1 MKNSFKL
8 FILAHKN
15 NRGIHKKVVYTVIMI
30 LLFLLLIIPFSIFK
44 TYDNELKRFEK
55 ENDSSKIVSFFY
67 SEKEKY
73 EKIKNK
79 VEESKYFIKEKDYTI
94 PFKSGSFEEIS
105 GIYDDDTYI
114 NPYIYE
120 KDITFGKNLKN
131 ANEIICS
138 NLLNVDFDNKD
149 SNKLVNMKNYI
160 GKTLNFNT
168 RKIVYDENIEDYK
181 NILYTYE
188 FKVVGTYD
196 DIMYNSCYIKENI
209 YDNIASETFPALPM
223 EGETALY
230 FDSINGAQT
239 ASKIFDK
246 NNIFYTLPSYDTTF
260 IVTIRVI
267 SYILGIVFFIL
278 LLLMFNVYIKV
289 FIKEKEKTLI
299 LYNYL
304 GYTKKDLNKVILFSF
319 YEIVSTS
326 LIITLLICLIIK
338 ICLNYFLNLSVEYH
352 FLNISIYIL
361 PVFIMLFILIILS
374 TFIVNNENK
383 KLYKR
388 MKL

>member
-44 TYDNELKRFEK
+44 TYDNELKRLEKEDDMLKIIIYSPKDENEYKLIEEKIENSKHFIKKKDYTRKNILGTFNELSEK
-55 ENDSSKIVSFFY
+55 EN
-67 SEKEKY
+67 
-73 EKIKNK
+73 
-79 VEESKYFIKEKDYTI
+79 
-94 PFKSGSFEEIS
+94 
-105 GIYDDDTYI
+105 IYLS
-114 NPYIYE
+114 PLIYE
-120 KDITFGKNLKN
+120 KDITFGKNIKN

-383 KLYKR
+383 KLY
-388 MKL
+388 

>member
-44 TYDNELKRFEK
+44 TYDNELKRLEKEDDMLKIIIYSPKDENEYKLIEEKIENSKHFIKKKDYTRKNILGTFNELSEK
-55 ENDSSKIVSFFY
+55 EN
-67 SEKEKY
+67 
-73 EKIKNK
+73 
-79 VEESKYFIKEKDYTI
+79 
-94 PFKSGSFEEIS
+94 
-105 GIYDDDTYI
+105 IYLS
-114 NPYIYE
+114 PLIYE
-120 KDITFGKNLKN
+120 KDITFGKNIKN

-267 SYILGIVFFIL
+267 SYMLGIVFFIL

>member
-44 TYDNELKRFEK
+44 TYDNELKRLEKEDDMLKIIIYSPKDENEYKLIEEKIENSKHFIKKKDYTRKNILGTFNELSEK
-55 ENDSSKIVSFFY
+55 EN
-67 SEKEKY
+67 
-73 EKIKNK
+73 
-79 VEESKYFIKEKDYTI
+79 
-94 PFKSGSFEEIS
+94 
-105 GIYDDDTYI
+105 IYLS
-114 NPYIYE
+114 PLIYE
-120 KDITFGKNLKN
+120 KDITFGKNIKN

-352 FLNISIYIL
+352 FLDISIYIL

>member
-44 TYDNELKRFEK
+44 TYDNELKRLEKEDDMLKIIIYSPKDENEYKLIEEKIENSKHFIKKKDYTRKNILGTFNELSEK
-55 ENDSSKIVSFFY
+55 EN
-67 SEKEKY
+67 
-73 EKIKNK
+73 
-79 VEESKYFIKEKDYTI
+79 
-94 PFKSGSFEEIS
+94 
-105 GIYDDDTYI
+105 IYLS
-114 NPYIYE
+114 PLIYE
-120 KDITFGKNLKN
+120 KDITFGKNIKN

-246 NNIFYTLPSYDTTF
+246 NNILYTLPSYDTTF

-319 YEIVSTS
+319 YEIVSSS

>member
-44 TYDNELKRFEK
+44 TYDNELKRLEKEDDMLKIIIYSPKDENEYKLIEEKIENSKHFIKKKDYTRKNILGTFTELSEK
-55 ENDSSKIVSFFY
+55 EN
-67 SEKEKY
+67 
-73 EKIKNK
+73 
-79 VEESKYFIKEKDYTI
+79 
-94 PFKSGSFEEIS
+94 
-105 GIYDDDTYI
+105 IYLS
-114 NPYIYE
+114 PLIYE
-120 KDITFGKNLKN
+120 KDITFGKNIKN

>member
-44 TYDNELKRFEK
+44 TYDNELKRLEKEDDMLKIIIYSPKDENEYKLIEEKIENSKHFIKKKDYTRKNILGTFNELSEK
-55 ENDSSKIVSFFY
+55 EN
-67 SEKEKY
+67 
-73 EKIKNK
+73 
-79 VEESKYFIKEKDYTI
+79 
-94 PFKSGSFEEIS
+94 
-105 GIYDDDTYI
+105 IYLS
-114 NPYIYE
+114 PLIYE
-120 KDITFGKNLKN
+120 KDITFGKNIKN

-223 EGETALY
+223 EGEAALY

-383 KLYKR
+383 KLY
-388 MKL
+388 

>member
-44 TYDNELKRFEK
+44 TYDNELKRLEKEDDMLKIIIYSPKDENEYKLIEEKIENSKHFIKKKDYTRKNILGTFNELSEK
-55 ENDSSKIVSFFY
+55 EN
-67 SEKEKY
+67 
-73 EKIKNK
+73 
-79 VEESKYFIKEKDYTI
+79 
-94 PFKSGSFEEIS
+94 
-105 GIYDDDTYI
+105 IYLS
-114 NPYIYE
+114 PLIYE
-120 KDITFGKNLKN
+120 KDITFGKNIKN

-223 EGETALY
+223 EGEAALY

>member
-44 TYDNELKRFEK
+44 TYDNELKRLEKEDDMLKIIIYSPKDENEYKLIEEKIENSKHFIKKKDYTRKNILGTFNELSEK
-55 ENDSSKIVSFFY
+55 ENIFLS
-67 SEKEKY
+67 
-73 EKIKNK
+73 
-79 VEESKYFIKEKDYTI
+79 
-94 PFKSGSFEEIS
+94 PL
-105 GIYDDDTYI
+105 
-114 NPYIYE
+114 IYE
-120 KDITFGKNLKN
+120 KDITFGKNIKN

>member
-44 TYDNELKRFEK
+44 TYDNELKRLEKEDDMLKIIIYSPKDENEYKLIEEKIENSKHFIKKKDYTRKNILGTFNELSEK
-55 ENDSSKIVSFFY
+55 EN
-67 SEKEKY
+67 
-73 EKIKNK
+73 
-79 VEESKYFIKEKDYTI
+79 
-94 PFKSGSFEEIS
+94 
-105 GIYDDDTYI
+105 IYLS
-114 NPYIYE
+114 PLIYE
-120 KDITFGKNLKN
+120 KDITFGKNIKN

-374 TFIVNNENK
+374 IFIVNKENK

>member
-44 TYDNELKRFEK
+44 TYDNELKRLEK
-55 ENDSSKIVSFFY
+55 EDDMLKIIIY
-67 SEKEKY
+67 SPKDENEYKLIE
-73 EKIKNK
+73 EKIEN
-79 VEESKYFIKEKDYTI
+79 SKYFIKKKDYTRKNI
-94 PFKSGSFEEIS
+94 LGTFNELSEKEN
-105 GIYDDDTYI
+105 IYLS
-114 NPYIYE
+114 PLIYE
-120 KDITFGKNLKN
+120 KDITFGKNIKN

>member
-44 TYDNELKRFEK
+44 TYDNELKRLEKEDDMLKIIIYSPKDENEYKLIEEKIENSKHFIKKKDYTRKNILGTFNELSEK
-55 ENDSSKIVSFFY
+55 EN
-67 SEKEKY
+67 
-73 EKIKNK
+73 
-79 VEESKYFIKEKDYTI
+79 
-94 PFKSGSFEEIS
+94 
-105 GIYDDDTYI
+105 IYLS
-114 NPYIYE
+114 PLIYE
-120 KDITFGKNLKN
+120 KDITFGKNIKN

-196 DIMYNSCYIKENI
+196 DIMYNYCYIKENI

-361 PVFIMLFILIILS
+361 PVFIMLFMLIILS

>member
-44 TYDNELKRFEK
+44 TYDNELKRLEKEDDMLKIIIYSPKDENEYKLIEEKIENSKHFIKKKDYTRKNILGTFNELSEK
-55 ENDSSKIVSFFY
+55 EN
-67 SEKEKY
+67 
-73 EKIKNK
+73 
-79 VEESKYFIKEKDYTI
+79 
-94 PFKSGSFEEIS
+94 
-105 GIYDDDTYI
+105 IYLS
-114 NPYIYE
+114 PLIYE
-120 KDITFGKNLKN
+120 KDITFGKNIKN

-388 MKL
+388 IKL

>member
-15 NRGIHKKVVYTVIMI
+15 NRGIHKRIVYTVIMI

-44 TYDNELKRFEK
+44 TYDNELKRLEKEDDMLKIIIYSPKDENEYKLIEEKIENSKHFIKKKDYTRKNILGTFNELSEK
-55 ENDSSKIVSFFY
+55 EN
-67 SEKEKY
+67 
-73 EKIKNK
+73 
-79 VEESKYFIKEKDYTI
+79 
-94 PFKSGSFEEIS
+94 
-105 GIYDDDTYI
+105 IYLS
-114 NPYIYE
+114 PLIYE
-120 KDITFGKNLKN
+120 KDITFGKNIKN

-278 LLLMFNVYIKV
+278 LLLMFNFYIKV

>member
-15 NRGIHKKVVYTVIMI
+15 NRGIHKRIVYTVIMI

-44 TYDNELKRFEK
+44 TYDNELKRLEKEDDMLKIIIYSPKDENEYKLIEEKIENSKHFIKKKDYTRKNILGTFNELSEK
-55 ENDSSKIVSFFY
+55 EN
-67 SEKEKY
+67 
-73 EKIKNK
+73 
-79 VEESKYFIKEKDYTI
+79 
-94 PFKSGSFEEIS
+94 
-105 GIYDDDTYI
+105 IYLS
-114 NPYIYE
+114 PLIYE
-120 KDITFGKNLKN
+120 KDITFGKNIKN

-230 FDSINGAQT
+230 
-239 ASKIFDK
+239 
-246 NNIFYTLPSYDTTF
+246 
-260 IVTIRVI
+260 
-267 SYILGIVFFIL
+267 
-278 LLLMFNVYIKV
+278 
-289 FIKEKEKTLI
+289 
-299 LYNYL
+299 
-304 GYTKKDLNKVILFSF
+304 
-319 YEIVSTS
+319 
-326 LIITLLICLIIK
+326 
-338 ICLNYFLNLSVEYH
+338 
-352 FLNISIYIL
+352 
-361 PVFIMLFILIILS
+361 
-374 TFIVNNENK
+374 
-383 KLYKR
+383 
-388 MKL
+388 

>member
-44 TYDNELKRFEK
+44 TYDNELKRLEKEDDMLKIIIYSPKDENEYKLIEEKIENSKHFIKKKDYTRKNILGTFNELSEK
-55 ENDSSKIVSFFY
+55 EN
-67 SEKEKY
+67 
-73 EKIKNK
+73 
-79 VEESKYFIKEKDYTI
+79 
-94 PFKSGSFEEIS
+94 
-105 GIYDDDTYI
+105 IYLS
-114 NPYIYE
+114 PLIYE
-120 KDITFGKNLKN
+120 KDITFGKNIKN

-326 LIITLLICLIIK
+326 LIITLLICSIIK

>member
-15 NRGIHKKVVYTVIMI
+15 NRGIHKRIVYTVIMI

-44 TYDNELKRFEK
+44 TYDNELKRLEKEDDMLKIIIYSPKDENEYKLIEEKIENSKHFIKKKDYTRKNILGTFNELSEK
-55 ENDSSKIVSFFY
+55 EN
-67 SEKEKY
+67 
-73 EKIKNK
+73 
-79 VEESKYFIKEKDYTI
+79 
-94 PFKSGSFEEIS
+94 
-105 GIYDDDTYI
+105 IYLS
-114 NPYIYE
+114 PLIYE
-120 KDITFGKNLKN
+120 KDITFGKNIKN

-319 YEIVSTS
+319 YEIVSSS

>member
-44 TYDNELKRFEK
+44 TYDNELKRLEKEDDMLKIIIYSPKDENEYKLIEEKIENSKHFIKKKDYTRKNILGTFNELSEK
-55 ENDSSKIVSFFY
+55 EN
-67 SEKEKY
+67 
-73 EKIKNK
+73 
-79 VEESKYFIKEKDYTI
+79 
-94 PFKSGSFEEIS
+94 
-105 GIYDDDTYI
+105 IYLS
-114 NPYIYE
+114 PLIYE
-120 KDITFGKNLKN
+120 KDITFGKNIKN

-374 TFIVNNENK
+374 IFIVNNENK

>member
-44 TYDNELKRFEK
+44 TYDNELKRLEKEDDMLKIIIYSPKDENEYKLIEEKIENSKHFIKKKDYTRKNILGTFNELSEK
-55 ENDSSKIVSFFY
+55 EN
-67 SEKEKY
+67 
-73 EKIKNK
+73 
-79 VEESKYFIKEKDYTI
+79 
-94 PFKSGSFEEIS
+94 
-105 GIYDDDTYI
+105 IYLS
-114 NPYIYE
+114 PLIYE
-120 KDITFGKNLKN
+120 KDITFGKNIKN

-361 PVFIMLFILIILS
+361 PVFIMLFILIFLS

>member
-44 TYDNELKRFEK
+44 TYDNELKRLEKEDDMLKIIIYSPKDENEYKLIEEKIENSKHFIKKKDYTRKNILGTFNELSEK
-55 ENDSSKIVSFFY
+55 EN
-67 SEKEKY
+67 
-73 EKIKNK
+73 
-79 VEESKYFIKEKDYTI
+79 
-94 PFKSGSFEEIS
+94 
-105 GIYDDDTYI
+105 IYLS
-114 NPYIYE
+114 PLIYE
-120 KDITFGKNLKN
+120 KDITFGKNIKN

-352 FLNISIYIL
+352 FLYISIYIL

>member
-44 TYDNELKRFEK
+44 TYDNELKRLEKEDDMLKIIIYSPKDENEYKLIEEKIENSKHFIKKKDYTRKNILGTFNELSEK
-55 ENDSSKIVSFFY
+55 EN
-67 SEKEKY
+67 
-73 EKIKNK
+73 
-79 VEESKYFIKEKDYTI
+79 
-94 PFKSGSFEEIS
+94 
-105 GIYDDDTYI
+105 IYLS
-114 NPYIYE
+114 PLIYE
-120 KDITFGKNLKN
+120 KNITFGKNIKN

>member
-44 TYDNELKRFEK
+44 TYDNELKRLEKEDDMLKIIIYSPKDENEYKLIEEKIENSKHFIKKKDYTRKNILGTFNELSEK
-55 ENDSSKIVSFFY
+55 EN
-67 SEKEKY
+67 
-73 EKIKNK
+73 
-79 VEESKYFIKEKDYTI
+79 
-94 PFKSGSFEEIS
+94 
-105 GIYDDDTYI
+105 TYLS
-114 NPYIYE
+114 PLIYE
-120 KDITFGKNLKN
+120 KDITFGKNIKN

-352 FLNISIYIL
+352 FLDISIYIL

>member
-44 TYDNELKRFEK
+44 TYDNELKRLEKEDDMLKIIIYSPKDENEYKLIEEKIENSKHFIKKKDYTRKNILGTFNELSEK
-55 ENDSSKIVSFFY
+55 EN
-67 SEKEKY
+67 
-73 EKIKNK
+73 
-79 VEESKYFIKEKDYTI
+79 
-94 PFKSGSFEEIS
+94 
-105 GIYDDDTYI
+105 IYLS
-114 NPYIYE
+114 PLIYE
-120 KDITFGKNLKN
+120 KDITFGKNIKN

-160 GKTLNFNT
+160 GKILNFNT

-181 NILYTYE
+181 NILYIYE

>member
-15 NRGIHKKVVYTVIMI
+15 NRGIHKKVVYTVIMV
-30 LLFLLLIIPFSIFK
+30 LLFILLIIPFSIFK

-105 GIYDDDTYI
+105 GINDDDTYI

-120 KDITFGKNLKN
+120 KDITFGKNIKN

-278 LLLMFNVYIKV
+278 LLLMFNFYIKV
-289 FIKEKEKTLI
+289 FIKEKEKTLN
-299 LYNYL
+299 LYNFL
-304 GYTKKDLNKVILFSF
+304 GYSKNDLNK
-319 YEIVSTS
+319 IVFGW
-326 LIITLLICLIIK
+326 LI
-338 ICLNYFLNLSVEYH
+338 V
-352 FLNISIYIL
+352 
-361 PVFIMLFILIILS
+361 LFILNYLFRHSKCWKIGYVISIILLALAY
-374 TFIVNNENK
+374 FIIP
-383 KLYKR
+383 
-388 MKL
+388 M

>member
-44 TYDNELKRFEK
+44 TYDNELKRLEKEDDMLKIIIYSPKDENEYKLIEEKIENSKHFIKKKDYTRKNILGTFNELSEK
-55 ENDSSKIVSFFY
+55 EN
-67 SEKEKY
+67 
-73 EKIKNK
+73 
-79 VEESKYFIKEKDYTI
+79 
-94 PFKSGSFEEIS
+94 
-105 GIYDDDTYI
+105 IYLS
-114 NPYIYE
+114 PLIYE
-120 KDITFGKNLKN
+120 KDITFGKNIKN

-352 FLNISIYIL
+352 FLDISIYIL

-388 MKL
+388 IKL

>member
-44 TYDNELKRFEK
+44 TYDNELKRLEKEDDMLKIIIYSPKDENEYKLIEEKIENSKHFIKKKDYTRKNILGTFNELSEK
-55 ENDSSKIVSFFY
+55 EN
-67 SEKEKY
+67 
-73 EKIKNK
+73 
-79 VEESKYFIKEKDYTI
+79 
-94 PFKSGSFEEIS
+94 
-105 GIYDDDTYI
+105 IYLS
-114 NPYIYE
+114 PLIYE
-120 KDITFGKNLKN
+120 KDITFGKNIKN

-209 YDNIASETFPALPM
+209 YDNIASETFPALPV

>member
-44 TYDNELKRFEK
+44 TYDNELKRLEKEDDMLKIIIYSPKDENEYKLIEEKIENSKHFIKKKDYTRKNILGTFNELSEK
-55 ENDSSKIVSFFY
+55 EN
-67 SEKEKY
+67 
-73 EKIKNK
+73 
-79 VEESKYFIKEKDYTI
+79 
-94 PFKSGSFEEIS
+94 
-105 GIYDDDTYI
+105 IYLS
-114 NPYIYE
+114 PLIYE
-120 KDITFGKNLKN
+120 KDITFGKNIKN

-338 ICLNYFLNLSVEYH
+338 ICLKYFLNLSVEYH

>member
-15 NRGIHKKVVYTVIMI
+15 NRGIHKKVVYTVIMV

-44 TYDNELKRFEK
+44 TYDNELKRLEKEDDMLKIIIYSPKDENEYKLIEEKIENSKHFIKKKDYTRKNILGTFNELSEK
-55 ENDSSKIVSFFY
+55 EN
-67 SEKEKY
+67 
-73 EKIKNK
+73 
-79 VEESKYFIKEKDYTI
+79 
-94 PFKSGSFEEIS
+94 
-105 GIYDDDTYI
+105 IYLS
-114 NPYIYE
+114 PLIYE
-120 KDITFGKNLKN
+120 KDITFGKNIKN

-289 FIKEKEKTLI
+289 FIKEKEKTLN
-299 LYNYL
+299 LYNFL
-304 GYTKKDLNKVILFSF
+304 GYSKNDLNKIVLFSF
-319 YEIVSTS
+319 YEIVAFS
-326 LIITLLICLIIK
+326 LMITLLICFIIK
-338 ICLNYFLNLSVEYH
+338 ICF
-352 FLNISIYIL
+352 SIYFKSTSEYMYVKASLYVL

>member
-44 TYDNELKRFEK
+44 TYDNELKRLEKEDDMLKIIIYSPKDENEYKLIEEKIENSKHFIKKKDYTRKNILGTFNELSEK
-55 ENDSSKIVSFFY
+55 EN
-67 SEKEKY
+67 
-73 EKIKNK
+73 
-79 VEESKYFIKEKDYTI
+79 
-94 PFKSGSFEEIS
+94 
-105 GIYDDDTYI
+105 IYLS
-114 NPYIYE
+114 PLIYE
-120 KDITFGKNLKN
+120 KDITFGKNIKN

-352 FLNISIYIL
+352 FLDILIYIL

-388 MKL
+388 IKL

>member
-44 TYDNELKRFEK
+44 TYDNELKRLEKEDDMLKIIIYSPKDENEYKLIEEKIENSKHFIKKKDYTRKNILGTFNELSEK
-55 ENDSSKIVSFFY
+55 EN
-67 SEKEKY
+67 
-73 EKIKNK
+73 
-79 VEESKYFIKEKDYTI
+79 
-94 PFKSGSFEEIS
+94 
-105 GIYDDDTYI
+105 IYLS
-114 NPYIYE
+114 PLIYE
-120 KDITFGKNLKN
+120 KDITFGKNIKN

-246 NNIFYTLPSYDTTF
+246 NNILYTLPSYDTTF

-319 YEIVSTS
+319 YEIVSSS

-388 MKL
+388 IKL

>member
-44 TYDNELKRFEK
+44 TYDNELKRLEK
-55 ENDSSKIVSFFY
+55 EDDMLKIIIY
-67 SEKEKY
+67 SPKDENEYKLIE
-73 EKIKNK
+73 EKIEN
-79 VEESKYFIKEKDYTI
+79 SKHFIKKKDYTRKNI
-94 PFKSGSFEEIS
+94 LGTFNELSKKKN
-105 GIYDDDTYI
+105 IYLS
-114 NPYIYE
+114 PLIYE
-120 KDITFGKNLKN
+120 KDITFGKNIKN

>member
-44 TYDNELKRFEK
+44 TYDNELKRLEKEDDMLKIIIYSPKDENEYKLIEEKIENSKHFIKKKDYTRKNILGTFNELSEK
-55 ENDSSKIVSFFY
+55 EN
-67 SEKEKY
+67 
-73 EKIKNK
+73 
-79 VEESKYFIKEKDYTI
+79 
-94 PFKSGSFEEIS
+94 
-105 GIYDDDTYI
+105 IYLS
-114 NPYIYE
+114 PLIYE
-120 KDITFGKNLKN
+120 KDITFGKNIKN

-160 GKTLNFNT
+160 GKILNFNT

-326 LIITLLICLIIK
+326 LIITLLMCLIIK

-352 FLNISIYIL
+352 FLDISIYIL

>member
-44 TYDNELKRFEK
+44 TYDNELKRLEKEDDMLKIIIYSSKDENEYKLIEEKIENSKHFIKKKDYTRKNILGTFNELSEK
-55 ENDSSKIVSFFY
+55 EN
-67 SEKEKY
+67 
-73 EKIKNK
+73 
-79 VEESKYFIKEKDYTI
+79 
-94 PFKSGSFEEIS
+94 
-105 GIYDDDTYI
+105 IYLS
-114 NPYIYE
+114 PLIYE
-120 KDITFGKNLKN
+120 KDITFGKNIKN

>member
-44 TYDNELKRFEK
+44 TYDNELKRLEKEDDMLKIIIYSPKDENEYKLIEEKIENSKHFIKKKDYTRKNILGTFNELSEK
-55 ENDSSKIVSFFY
+55 EN
-67 SEKEKY
+67 
-73 EKIKNK
+73 
-79 VEESKYFIKEKDYTI
+79 
-94 PFKSGSFEEIS
+94 
-105 GIYDDDTYI
+105 IYLS
-114 NPYIYE
+114 PLIYE
-120 KDITFGKNLKN
+120 KDITFGKNIKN

-209 YDNIASETFPALPM
+209 YDNIASETFPALLM

>member
-1 MKNSFKL
+1 
-8 FILAHKN
+8 
-15 NRGIHKKVVYTVIMI
+15 
-30 LLFLLLIIPFSIFK
+30 
-44 TYDNELKRFEK
+44 
-55 ENDSSKIVSFFY
+55 
-67 SEKEKY
+67 
-73 EKIKNK
+73 
-79 VEESKYFIKEKDYTI
+79 
-94 PFKSGSFEEIS
+94 
-105 GIYDDDTYI
+105 
-114 NPYIYE
+114 
-120 KDITFGKNLKN
+120 
-131 ANEIICS
+131 
-138 NLLNVDFDNKD
+138 
-149 SNKLVNMKNYI
+149 MKNYI

>member
-44 TYDNELKRFEK
+44 TYDNELKRLEKEDDMLKIIIYSPKDENEYKLIEEKIENSKHFIKKKDYTRKNILGTFNELSEK
-55 ENDSSKIVSFFY
+55 EN
-67 SEKEKY
+67 
-73 EKIKNK
+73 
-79 VEESKYFIKEKDYTI
+79 
-94 PFKSGSFEEIS
+94 
-105 GIYDDDTYI
+105 IYLS
-114 NPYIYE
+114 PLIYE
-120 KDITFGKNLKN
+120 KDITFGKNIKN

-230 FDSINGAQT
+230 FNSINGAQT

-246 NNIFYTLPSYDTTF
+246 NNILYTLPSYDTTF

-319 YEIVSTS
+319 YEIVSSS

-388 MKL
+388 IKL

>member
-44 TYDNELKRFEK
+44 TYDNELKRLEKEDDMLKIIIYSPKDENEYKLIEEKIENSKHFIKKKDYTRKNILGTFNELSEK
-55 ENDSSKIVSFFY
+55 EN
-67 SEKEKY
+67 
-73 EKIKNK
+73 
-79 VEESKYFIKEKDYTI
+79 
-94 PFKSGSFEEIS
+94 
-105 GIYDDDTYI
+105 IYLS
-114 NPYIYE
+114 PLIYE
-120 KDITFGKNLKN
+120 KDITFGKNIKN

-246 NNIFYTLPSYDTTF
+246 NNILYTLPSYDTTF

>member
-44 TYDNELKRFEK
+44 TYDNELKRLEKEDDMLKIIIYSPKDENEYKLIEEKIENSKHFIKKKDYTRKNILGTFNELSEK
-55 ENDSSKIVSFFY
+55 EN
-67 SEKEKY
+67 
-73 EKIKNK
+73 
-79 VEESKYFIKEKDYTI
+79 
-94 PFKSGSFEEIS
+94 
-105 GIYDDDTYI
+105 IYLS
-114 NPYIYE
+114 PLIYE
-120 KDITFGKNLKN
+120 KDITFGKNIKN

-338 ICLNYFLNLSVEYH
+338 ICFNYFLNLSVEYH

-374 TFIVNNENK
+374 TFIVNNENN

>member
-15 NRGIHKKVVYTVIMI
+15 NRGIHKRIVYTVIMI

-44 TYDNELKRFEK
+44 TYDNELKRLEKEDDMLKIIIYSPKDENEYKLIEEKIENSKHFIKKKDYTRKNILGTFNELSEK
-55 ENDSSKIVSFFY
+55 EN
-67 SEKEKY
+67 
-73 EKIKNK
+73 
-79 VEESKYFIKEKDYTI
+79 
-94 PFKSGSFEEIS
+94 
-105 GIYDDDTYI
+105 IYLS
-114 NPYIYE
+114 PLIYE
-120 KDITFGKNLKN
+120 KDITFGKNIKN

-246 NNIFYTLPSYDTTF
+246 NNILYTLPSYDTTF

-319 YEIVSTS
+319 YEIVSSS

>member
-15 NRGIHKKVVYTVIMI
+15 NRGIHKKIVYTVIMI

-44 TYDNELKRFEK
+44 TYDNELKRLEKEDDMLKIIIYSPKDENEYKLIEEKIENSKHFIKKKDYTRKNILGTFNELSEK
-55 ENDSSKIVSFFY
+55 EN
-67 SEKEKY
+67 
-73 EKIKNK
+73 
-79 VEESKYFIKEKDYTI
+79 
-94 PFKSGSFEEIS
+94 
-105 GIYDDDTYI
+105 IYLS
-114 NPYIYE
+114 PLIYE
-120 KDITFGKNLKN
+120 KDITFGKNIKN

-160 GKTLNFNT
+160 GKILNFNT